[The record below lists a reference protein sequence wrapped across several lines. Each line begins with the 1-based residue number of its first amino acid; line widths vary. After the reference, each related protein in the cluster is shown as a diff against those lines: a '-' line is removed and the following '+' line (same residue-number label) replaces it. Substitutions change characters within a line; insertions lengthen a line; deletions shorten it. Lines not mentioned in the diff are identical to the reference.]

1 MEFKDEV
8 CINHLA
14 GMVKYATVSNGVS
27 ANMDFEQFYGL
38 HKYLEETYPLVHKTL
53 KKEIVGK
60 AALLYKWE
68 GTGKSKNLPILL
80 AAHQDVVPE
89 GNYEGW
95 TYPPYEG
102 RIADGYLWGRGA
114 SDCKS
119 NMMAHFEAIEALIS
133 EGFTPD
139 YDIYLAYGYNEE
151 VGGGDYNSA
160 AAMCDVLKER
170 GVTLGCV
177 IDEGGGVG
185 MDEREGVSV
194 PIGYVRTGEK
204 GYADFIFTIRDK
216 GGHSASPG
224 KESAI
229 AKMGQLAI
237 DIHAAQFPY
246 RVTKGVLDEYKAK
259 GPYMGERGKVFM
271 NMDKDFDAVIP
282 YIEQAPFLAAKFHT
296 TQAITMIKGSDQAN
310 ILPTEVTMTV
320 NCRLLEGDTVDSL
333 MEKFKKIAG
342 EGVEITVGTGNNP
355 SQVSTIESNA
365 YKCIEEL
372 TKELNPGCIVVPA
385 ISGGGTDARNYYP
398 ICDSVYRY
406 GGFPQGSGSG
416 AHNYNERFKIEGCHK
431 GPEFFYKF
439 IRKYG
444 DFQAC

>member
-8 CINHLA
+8 CIEHLA
-14 GMVKYATVSNGVS
+14 GMVRFPTVSNSVS
-27 ANMDFEQFYGL
+27 DNMDFEQFYGL

-53 KKEIVGK
+53 KKEIVGR

-89 GNYEGW
+89 GDHAKW

-102 RIADGYLWGRGA
+102 KVADGNLWGRGCG
-114 SDCKS
+114 DCKS
-119 NMMAHFEAIEALIS
+119 KIMAHMEAIEALIE

-151 VGGGDYNSA
+151 VGGGDFNSA
-160 AAMCDVLKER
+160 AAMCNVLKER

-177 IDEGGGVG
+177 IDEGAGVG
-185 MDEREGVSV
+185 MDTREGVSV
-194 PIGYVRTGEK
+194 PVGYVRTGEK
-204 GYADFIFTIRDK
+204 GYADFEFSIKDK

-224 KESAI
+224 KDSVI

-237 DIHAAQFPY
+237 DLHANQFPY

-259 GPYMGERGKVFM
+259 GEYMGERGKVFM
-271 NMDKDFDAVIP
+271 NMDKDFDAVLP
-282 YIEQAPFLAAKFHT
+282 YIEESPMLAAKFHT

-310 ILPTEVTMTV
+310 ILPTEVKMV
-320 NCRLLEGDTVDSL
+320 MNCRLLEGDTVDAL
-333 MEKFKKIAG
+333 LEKFKKIAG
-342 EGVEITVGTGNNP
+342 DGVDITVLTANNP
-355 SQVSTIESNA
+355 SEVSRIDSVA

-372 TKELNPGCIVVPA
+372 TKELNPGCIVVPG

-406 GGFPQGSGSG
+406 SGFPQGSSGG
-416 AHNYNERFKIEGCHK
+416 AHNFDEYVKVEGCHK

-439 IRKYG
+439 ILKYG
-444 DFQAC
+444 SFEA